1 MGIEEEKPT
10 VRGRHAAA
18 ERMPKRT
25 SASGLDLPPSVSIP
39 FPGRLA
45 STTESMPP
53 VSGPI
58 RTDNP
63 AATGAHAALPSG
75 AGAHA
80 SREAEAFAGADAAG
94 RGTRGG
100 RGRKQRKPRKPSFL
114 RRIINE
120 WFNRLVGAVS
130 DGSLADQE
138 EEYAAHRTTR
148 DYVWNT
154 IGIGLWGG
162 VFPLLTIVVTQ
173 LAGVEAAGMFS
184 MAFVT
189 GLLLMFV
196 ANYGVR
202 TYQVSDLDEEHTF
215 SDYQINRVITC
226 VIMVIAGIGYCFVR
240 GYGED
245 MFVICMGVYLYKM
258 IDGLADVYEGRLQQV
273 DKLYLAGISQALR
286 SLAAVVVFS
295 FVLLITRNVGIASVA
310 MAVAAFVTFLLLTLP
325 LAFLETPRSS
335 GWSMASVLS
344 ILKQCFPLFVALFM
358 YNLIDNMPKFVMEGV
373 LSYDNQLYFNA
384 MYFPAH
390 AILLMVGFV
399 YKPLLVRMAA
409 VWADRRKRRRFDLI
423 IVAILALTVVVTF
436 AAMVVI
442 GTIGIPIM
450 NFLYGLDFDQFRD
463 LFYIMIAAGG
473 MTAAIEFLYQ
483 VITVLRRQ
491 AAIMK
496 LYLITFGFS
505 LFIPVL
511 LVNFTGLPGA
521 VIGYLIIMSILFVL
535 LIWEYITIRLDFAKD
550 SDSDSGAGFASAAAP
565 ADSSREMAKMPAS
578 GRPQAARRNAAP
590 LRAPAPGRTAAPGRP
605 AGSGRTAAPGRPAGS
620 GRTAAPA
627 RIRLED
633 RESVRSRIYEE
644 PPVIAVAPEDGPM
657 SWKALSLRASRDGSA
672 ENQTPDVRPAADRDV
687 QGDRQFQQR
696 RSRHGM

>member
-1 MGIEEEKPT
+1 MNCAHQAKKCVGVPLHRYNFANSRLNGANHGTDVGLSMGIEDEKPT
-10 VRGRHAAA
+10 TRGRHAAPA
-18 ERMPKRT
+18 QAGEKS
-25 SASGLDLPPSVSIP
+25 SASGRFLPPSISIP
-39 FPGRLA
+39 FPGRLS
-45 STTESMPP
+45 STQPMPP
-53 VSGPI
+53 IAPDQGA
-58 RTDNP
+58 NP
-63 AATGAHAALPSG
+63 GAHAARGATQGATAQGRLPGG
-75 AGAHA
+75 AGA
-80 SREAEAFAGADAAG
+80 SGS
-94 RGTRGG
+94 
-100 RGRKQRKPRKPSFL
+100 GRKQRKPRKPSFI
-114 RRIINE
+114 RRIIND

-154 IGIGLWGG
+154 VGIGLWGG

-226 VIMVIAGIGYCFVR
+226 VIMVLAGVGYCVIR

-273 DKLYLAGISQALR
+273 DKLYLAGISQAIR

-295 FVLLITRNVGIASVA
+295 LVLLITRNVGIASIA
-310 MAVAAFVTFLLLTLP
+310 MAIAAFATFLLLTLP
-325 LAFLETPRSS
+325 LAFFETPRSS
-335 GWSMASVLS
+335 GWSVASVLS

-399 YKPLLVRMAA
+399 YKPLLVRMAG

-423 IVAILALTVVVTF
+423 IVAILALTVVITF
-436 AAMVVI
+436 AAMVVV

-450 NFLYGLDFDQFRD
+450 NFLYGLDFEQFRD
-463 LFYIMIAAGG
+463 LFYIMLAAGG

-535 LIWEYITIRLDFAKD
+535 LIWEYITIRLEFAKD
-550 SDSDSGAGFASAAAP
+550 PDSDAGFGDAGPGADMVPRRQQGAAAAP
-565 ADSSREMAKMPAS
+565 ARGNHADHP
-578 GRPQAARRNAAP
+578 RRSLAP
-590 LRAPAPGRTAAPGRP
+590 VPPR
-605 AGSGRTAAPGRPAGS
+605 SV
-620 GRTAAPA
+620 PA
-627 RIRLED
+627 RTRAASRD
-633 RESVRSRIYEE
+633 AVRSRIYEE
-644 PPVIAVAPEDGPM
+644 PPVIAVAPDDGPM
-657 SWKALSLRASRDGSA
+657 SWKALSLRASREEEAQGAGRMDPRHAGA
-672 ENQTPDVRPAADRDV
+672 HADRTEPPHAGS
-687 QGDRQFQQR
+687 QDRR
-696 RSRHGM
+696 V